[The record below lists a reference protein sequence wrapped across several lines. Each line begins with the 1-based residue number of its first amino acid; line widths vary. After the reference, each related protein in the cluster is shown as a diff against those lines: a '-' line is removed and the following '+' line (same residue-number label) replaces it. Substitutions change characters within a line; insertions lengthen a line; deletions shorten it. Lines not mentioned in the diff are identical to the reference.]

1 MTWVFYLKPS
11 NSFSKEDK
19 IIRIM
24 SLKQRVKNFLIW
36 SQKYTQTDM
45 VYLAKGGFWLTL
57 GKIISAF
64 SSLLLAIAFANLLD
78 PVTYGNYKYILSLV
92 GILGVF
98 SLTGMGTAITQA
110 VARSLEGSFQKGFR
124 SKLKW
129 GTLGSLVALG
139 GAIYYF
145 SRGNYTLP
153 IPLLISAAFLPLMQA
168 SKIYEG
174 FLAGKKLFN
183 FQVKYSTLSQ
193 IISVGALIGTLFL
206 TKNLFWLIAVYF
218 VSRTLLNYSF
228 YLITRR
234 KFQPNKKEDSK
245 TLSYGK
251 HLSLIGVISAIGG
264 HLDKILLFTLV
275 GSGTLAVYSFA
286 IIVPDQVRGLL
297 KSIKTLALPKFAGR
311 TEKEIKRNIM
321 KKVWKLSLLAGVII
335 VAYIMIAPSLY
346 KIFFPKYLSSIPYSQ
361 FAILALVGFPFSLIT
376 VSFKAKMRK
385 KELYLLNLVS
395 VAKIA
400 LVIILVPFF
409 GIWGAVIAI
418 VGTKIFRVGLELVLF
433 RKF

>member
-1 MTWVFYLKPS
+1 MQ
-11 NSFSKEDK
+11 K
-19 IIRIM
+19 I
-24 SLKQRVKNFLIW
+24 KQKIKDFLIW

-57 GKIISAF
+57 GKIISAV
-64 SSLLLAIAFANLLD
+64 SSFLLAIAFANLLD

-92 GILGVF
+92 GILGIF
-98 SLTGMGTAITQA
+98 SLTGMGTAVTQA
-110 VARSLEGSFQKGFR
+110 VARGLEGSFIKGFKT
-124 SKLKW
+124 KLKW
-129 GTLGSLVALG
+129 GVLGSLIAIG
-139 GAIYYF
+139 GAIYYWT
-145 SRGNYTLP
+145 RGNYTLP

-183 FQVKYSTLSQ
+183 FQVKYSSLSQ
-193 IISVGALIGTLFL
+193 VFSVGATIGALFL

-218 VSRTLLNYSF
+218 VSHTLLNYSF
-228 YLITRR
+228 YLITKREF
-234 KFQPNKKEDSK
+234 KPNKKEEPQ

-251 HLSLIGVISAIGG
+251 HLSLIGVISTIGG

-275 GSGTLAVYSFA
+275 GAGTLAVYSFA
-286 IIVPDQVRGLL
+286 IVVPDQVRGLL
-297 KSIKTLALPKFAGR
+297 KSIKALALPKFAGR

-321 KKVWKLSLLAGVII
+321 KKLWKLFLLTGVII
-335 VAYIMIAPSLY
+335 VAYVMIAPSLY

-361 FAILALVGFPFSLIT
+361 FAILALVSFPTSLIT
-376 VSFKAKMRK
+376 VSFQAKMRK
-385 KELYLLNLVS
+385 KELHLLNLVS
-395 VAKIA
+395 VVKIA
-400 LVIILVPFF
+400 LVVSLVPFF

-418 VGTKIFRVGLELVLF
+418 VGTKIFRLGLELVLF